1 MINLNI
7 DSEQE
12 LREFMR
18 DLRNLDR
25 DLAKGLNNNL
35 REVLRREV
43 VPAAQQ
49 KASWSSQIPRAIK
62 PMVQAKRLGVRVSAK
77 QARHARPYEGLQAGL
92 RPRSGGFR
100 HPLFADRTKPRSS
113 WKWYTQQFRP
123 FLAPAMLENADR
135 AAEGVL
141 EALDDAARKAGFS

>member
-25 DLAKGLNNNL
+25 DLAKGLNKNL
-35 REVLRREV
+35 RDVLQREV

-100 HPLFADRTKPRSS
+100 HPLFGDRSH
-113 WKWYTQQFRP
+113 WYTQQFRP

-135 AAEGVL
+135 AAEGLL
-141 EALDDAARKAGFS
+141 EALDEASRKAGFS